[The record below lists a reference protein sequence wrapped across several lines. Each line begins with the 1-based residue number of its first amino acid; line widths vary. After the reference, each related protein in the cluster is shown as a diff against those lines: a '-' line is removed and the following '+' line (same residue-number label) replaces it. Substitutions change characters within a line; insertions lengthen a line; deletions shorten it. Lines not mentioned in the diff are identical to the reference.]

1 MVEISVNKCAKS
13 QRAARIERTVLKYF
27 MHTSRGYAYPTLLAH
42 HCNCNCNLCAFTI
55 KAGFCLFFLLF
66 FLPLVLLKLLAPL
79 LPLLPPL
86 VLGLPHVTTAA
97 VATSATGPID

>member
-1 MVEISVNKCAKS
+1 MPTQPCW
-13 QRAARIERTVLKYF
+13 
-27 MHTSRGYAYPTLLAH
+27 HTIVIVIVI
-42 HCNCNCNLCAFTI
+42 LCAFTI

-97 VATSATGPID
+97 VATSATGSITIDFSYEFNLVLLVSTSYG